1 MSRQPQASS
10 EKPSGPLASPGP
22 WNLVAEG
29 YEQVTRKFLE
39 AFSRSGLAMLRY
51 DGQTRV
57 IDVACGPGTTALL
70 IASAVRSISCVDFSA
85 AMLDQLRRNVAAA
98 KTTNVEIVEADG
110 QALPFQDNSFDLGI
124 SMFGLMFFPD
134 RRKGFAELFRV
145 LAPSGHTLVSSW
157 APAGHSPLMRV
168 VSAALQPDG
177 AATPDARRLP
187 GLEDR
192 AVFEAELREAGFTDI
207 RVEAV
212 THGLAVES
220 VDQFWR
226 DMVEG
231 TAPITLMK
239 HHASQAEWSMTEER
253 ALKSLRVALPGLP
266 TTLSSTAY
274 LAVARKG

>member
-1 MSRQPQASS
+1 MQ
-10 EKPSGPLASPGP
+10 
-22 WNLVAEG
+22 
-29 YEQVTRKFLE
+29 
-39 AFSRSGLAMLRY
+39 
-51 DGQTRV
+51 
-57 IDVACGPGTTALL
+57 
-70 IASAVRSISCVDFSA
+70 
-85 AMLDQLRRNVAAA
+85 RR
-98 KTTNVEIVEADG
+98 
-110 QALPFQDNSFDLGI
+110 P
-124 SMFGLMFFPD
+124 
-134 RRKGFAELFRV
+134 
-145 LAPSGHTLVSSW
+145 
-157 APAGHSPLMRV
+157 
-168 VSAALQPDG
+168 
-177 AATPDARRLP
+177 P

-253 ALKSLRVALPGLP
+253 ALKGFASRCPDCRP
-266 TTLSSTAY
+266 HCPRPPD